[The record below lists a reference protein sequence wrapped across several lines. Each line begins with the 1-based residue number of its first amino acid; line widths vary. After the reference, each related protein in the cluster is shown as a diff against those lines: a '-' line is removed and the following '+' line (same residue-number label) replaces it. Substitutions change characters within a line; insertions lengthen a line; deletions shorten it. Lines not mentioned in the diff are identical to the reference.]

1 MIISLKAAL
10 RLAGAVTV
18 CVAAPLIGQT
28 RTTMPTRQ
36 SLQSLS
42 ATAPQSATR
51 TSSDQPA
58 VERRST
64 AAAAVTFDQT
74 TTAGTSSNRAPGYDI
89 GQPPLGPD
97 DGIAMASGP
106 VMSLAEAMTLAYRG
120 NPRLIAQRATVRSTD
135 FQLAEAR
142 SAYGPNLSVEGAYT
156 FTRSRAQ
163 LTSGNYLPQ
172 QGFTSTASAIL
183 NQPLFTFGRNAAAE
197 QGAYAQ
203 IAFQRDS
210 LRLVETNLML
220 NVVSSYVGVLRDASA
235 VTIARENLALLQRQ
249 YNDNRERFRVREITS
264 TDLQQVETRL
274 ELAQAQLLSAEGQ
287 LGISQADF
295 FEYVGAVP
303 GELAPPDLLNIRYTS
318 IDGAFADADRNS
330 PVVRA
335 AQSREKVSRATYQ
348 AARTEWRPRVDLR
361 GTAQYG
367 TLSPYSDQ
375 FRSTVLTGQVVL
387 SQPLID
393 SGLRRSRQDQA
404 REANQ
409 ADWRLIDAALRE
421 THQIVSSAWNQLTS
435 SRASLDN
442 YRRALDAAQR
452 AYDGARLQERAGD
465 RTTLDVLD
473 LARDLLNVRL
483 GYNSSVANE
492 YIARATLLAA
502 AGRIEAPQ
510 VVSGLTAYDPSV
522 HFDRVRRRSD
532 IPLLTPALSTL
543 DGLATGSVLTDR
555 AIRDDAAR
563 MGVKPSLP
571 LTAPDPVT
579 VP

>member
-1 MIISLKAAL
+1 MTISLKAAL
-10 RLAGAVTV
+10 RLASAATV
-18 CVAAPLIGQT
+18 CSSAPLISQT
-28 RTTMPTRQ
+28 PLLTSQPPSQ
-36 SLQSLS
+36 LPSQ
-42 ATAPQSATR
+42 TAAQLAAR

-58 VERRST
+58 VARRST
-64 AAAAVTFDQT
+64 AAAAIVLNQT
-74 TTAGTSSNRAPGYDI
+74 ISDATPSISIPRYNI

-97 DGIAMASGP
+97 DDVMMLSGP
-106 VMSLAEAMTLAYRG
+106 VTSLAQAMTLAYRG
-120 NPRLIAQRATVRSTD
+120 NPRLVAQRATVRSTD
-135 FQLAEAR
+135 YQLAEAR
-142 SAYGPNLSVEGAYT
+142 STYGPSLSVEGAYT
-156 FTRSRAQ
+156 FNRSRAE
-163 LTSGNYLPQ
+163 LASGSYLPQ

-183 NQPLFTFGRNAAAE
+183 NQPLFAFGRNAAAE
-197 QGAYAQ
+197 QRAYAQ
-203 IAFQRDS
+203 ITFERDS

-249 YNDNRERFRVREITS
+249 YDDNRERFRVREITS
-264 TDLQQVETRL
+264 TDLQQVETRV
-274 ELAQAQLLSAEGQ
+274 ELAQAQLLTAEGQ

-295 FEYVGAVP
+295 LQYVGAVP
-303 GELAPPDLLNIRYTS
+303 GELAPPDLLSVRYTT
-318 IDGAFADADRNS
+318 IDAAFADADRNS
-330 PVVRA
+330 PVIRA

-348 AARTEWRPRVDLR
+348 AARTEWRPRIDLR
-361 GTAQYG
+361 GTADYG
-367 TLSPYSDQ
+367 TLSPYSDRL
-375 FRSTVLTGQVVL
+375 RSTVLTGQVVL

-421 THQIVSSAWNQLTS
+421 THQIISSAWNQLTS
-435 SRASLDN
+435 SRATLDN

-483 GYNSSVANE
+483 SYNSSVANE

-510 VVSGLTAYDPSV
+510 VVSGLTTYDPDV
-522 HFDRVRRRSD
+522 HYSRARRQSD

-543 DGLATGSVLTDR
+543 DGLATGTVRADR
-555 AIRDDAAR
+555 PIRDDAAR
-563 MGVKPSLP
+563 IVVKPTLP
-571 LTAPDPVT
+571 LLADDSVT
-579 VP
+579 SP